1 MKVLNFGSCNIDY
14 VYQMEHFI
22 RPGETAP
29 CTALSAG
36 CGGKGL
42 NQSIALA
49 KAGTEVY
56 HAGLY
61 GAEGKFLLDKMQ
73 EAGVDTS
80 LMRLAFTWEIQ

>member
-49 KAGTEVY
+49 
-56 HAGLY
+56 
-61 GAEGKFLLDKMQ
+61 
-73 EAGVDTS
+73 
-80 LMRLAFTWEIQ
+80 

>member
-36 CGGKGL
+36 WMTGRSSAAEKG
-42 NQSIALA
+42 
-49 KAGTEVY
+49 
-56 HAGLY
+56 
-61 GAEGKFLLDKMQ
+61 
-73 EAGVDTS
+73 
-80 LMRLAFTWEIQ
+80 